1 MQELEY
7 EEIQGIILSG
17 YVKKRFAAYS
27 LLRIRSRAGAQSYL
41 RWLEARLTTGD
52 QRPEDVCHNVA
63 ITATGLRA
71 LGLGEET
78 LATFPRE
85 LVEGMAGT
93 AKRSEILGDTGAS
106 APEQWLWGGPG
117 NQVDVLLMVFAHR
130 PDQLDHALQEH
141 RRRQQDGLEEV
152 YFRSTEM
159 LPERREHFGFADGI
173 TQPQIKET
181 GRHLTGIECLRA
193 GEFILGYENEYGKVP
208 FSPSVAED
216 PRANRLLHT
225 NGQNGRRDLG
235 RNGSYLVVRQL
246 DQHVAAFWRS
256 MLDQADG
263 DERLAVRLAA
273 KCVGRWPGGAPL
285 TLSPDEDDPSLHSAN
300 DFLYRDR
307 DESGRGCPIG
317 AHIRRANPRD
327 SLGSSAKE
335 SLKISARHAIIRRGR
350 SYGPELPRF
359 AADEGEEQERGLF
372 FICVN
377 ANIPR
382 QFEFIQQTWLDNP
395 KFGGLHDG
403 RDPLM
408 SGADDNDHRIPGD
421 PVRRRL
427 THLPRFTRVRGGGYF
442 FLPSRAALRY
452 LGQQA
457 EAPLG
462 ADLPRTVAAHHAP
475 GAQ

>member
-235 RNGSYLVVRQL
+235 RNGSYLVVRRIRMLLTEWRKL
-246 DQHVAAFWRS
+246 DVAARERVIGRR
-256 MLDQADG
+256 LDTGAPLGSRNETDPVVLSAR
-263 DERLAVRLAA
+263 DEEGEPLIPENAHVRLAS
-273 KCVGRWPGGAPL
+273 PENNLGARM
-285 TLSPDEDDPSLHSAN
+285 
-300 DFLYRDR
+300 F
-307 DESGRGCPIG
+307 
-317 AHIRRANPRD
+317 
-327 SLGSSAKE
+327 
-335 SLKISARHAIIRRGR
+335 RRGY
-350 SYGPELPRF
+350 SYDQGWRDDGVRD
-359 AADEGEEQERGLF
+359 AGLLF
-372 FICVN
+372 M
-377 ANIPR
+377 AW
-382 QFEFIQQTWLDNP
+382 Q
-395 KFGGLHDG
+395 
-403 RDPLM
+403 
-408 SGADDNDHRIPGD
+408 GD
-421 PVRRRL
+421 PATGFIPVQRSLADQGDALNRYIRHEGSAL
-427 THLPRFTRVRGGGYF
+427 FAVP
-442 FLPSRAALRY
+442 AAREGRY
-452 LGQQA
+452 LGQ
-457 EAPLG
+457 
-462 ADLPRTVAAHHAP
+462 DLIE
-475 GAQ
+475 G